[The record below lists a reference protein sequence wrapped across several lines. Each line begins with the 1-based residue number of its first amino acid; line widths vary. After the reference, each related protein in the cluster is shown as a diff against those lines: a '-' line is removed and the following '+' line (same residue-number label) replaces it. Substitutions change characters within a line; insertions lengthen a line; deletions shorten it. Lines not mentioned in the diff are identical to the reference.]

1 MKALHG
7 AAIIAAY
14 VVGFFSDAWLTVKNF
29 TVLRNIVS
37 VLSRVYIIQIMRL
50 LNG

>member
-14 VVGFFSDAWLTVKNF
+14 VVGFFSVLWLTVKNF
-29 TVLRNIVS
+29 TFFRNIVS
-37 VLSRVYIIQIMRL
+37 MLSGVNIIQIMRDIEV
-50 LNG
+50 